1 VLCTL
6 HYGIDRMAMYID
18 NVRRIN
24 KVTVARIL
32 NEAERWGMTRNHAAE
47 VVNHLLAQAP
57 EAIEA
62 AVAETDG
69 LPDDLRATVRAQ
81 LRQLMSETW

>member
-1 VLCTL
+1 
-6 HYGIDRMAMYID
+6 MAMYID

-47 VVNHLLAQAP
+47 VVNNLLARAP

-62 AVAETDG
+62 AGAERDG
-69 LPDDLRATVRAQ
+69 LPDDVRATVRAQ
-81 LRQLMSETW
+81 LRQLMSETR